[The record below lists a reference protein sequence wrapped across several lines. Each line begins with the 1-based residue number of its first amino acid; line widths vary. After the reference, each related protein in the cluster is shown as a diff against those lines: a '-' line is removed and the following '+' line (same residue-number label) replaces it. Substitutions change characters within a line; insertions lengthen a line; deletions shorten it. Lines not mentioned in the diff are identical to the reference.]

1 MWRQQHEAGWGVTTI
16 TRWGWQGGKVEEGA
30 AIAVTVRLG
39 RGGGIRKGREG
50 GGDRKRGKGW
60 GDGSSNDKRVRSR
73 GRGCDG
79 GDMICSS

>member
-1 MWRQQHEAGWGVTTI
+1 MTTI

-50 GGDRKRGKGW
+50 GGDITRG
-60 GDGSSNDKRVRSR
+60 
-73 GRGCDG
+73 
-79 GDMICSS
+79 